1 MSNWYLYVLVFI
13 FLLVIGLV
21 GTAACGERRESGGAR
36 TPQEETAVTTF
47 SIEEAQRQLTDSVMS
62 IPGVV
67 GIGIGECEGTP
78 CIKVF
83 IARKTAELVDRIP
96 TIYKGYTVRVEETGE
111 FQAFEDTAG

>member
-62 IPGVV
+62 IP
-67 GIGIGECEGTP
+67 
-78 CIKVF
+78 IKVF

-111 FQAFEDTAG
+111 FRAFEDTAG